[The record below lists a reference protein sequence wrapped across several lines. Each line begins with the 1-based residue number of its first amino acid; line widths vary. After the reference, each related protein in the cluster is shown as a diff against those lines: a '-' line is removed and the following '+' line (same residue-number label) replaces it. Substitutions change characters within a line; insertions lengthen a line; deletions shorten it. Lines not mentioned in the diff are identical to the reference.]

1 MFALLGSM
9 VGFFSSFAPDILNIF
24 RDKKDKEHEL
34 KILRMQAELTKLGHN
49 TKMEE
54 IMTVAESREMEYIYK
69 YADKSGV
76 LWVDAFAGTVRPFL
90 TYAFFA
96 LYAWIKVC
104 AFLVLDAHN
113 HNIILSAVQLWSA
126 EDETIFAAIISFWF
140 GSRVFRKKGA

>member
-1 MFALLGSM
+1 MGRCFCWHS
-9 VGFFSSFAPDILNIF
+9 
-24 RDKKDKEHEL
+24 K
-34 KILRMQAELTKLGHN
+34 
-49 TKMEE
+49 
-54 IMTVAESREMEYIYK
+54 TV
-69 YADKSGV
+69 
-76 LWVDAFAGTVRPFL
+76 FL

-104 AFLVLDAHN
+104 AFLVLDAYN